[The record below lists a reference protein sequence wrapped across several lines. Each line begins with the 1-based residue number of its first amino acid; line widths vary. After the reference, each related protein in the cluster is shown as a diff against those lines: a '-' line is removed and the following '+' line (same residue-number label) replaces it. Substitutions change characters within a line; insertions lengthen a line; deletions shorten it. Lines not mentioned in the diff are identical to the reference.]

1 MVSKLK
7 SYQTDDLFEH
17 SKAVVLTAIDLNSR
31 HNLKQDF
38 TKVFL
43 ACLLHDNA
51 KQRPKLDG
59 LTVPIDAV
67 GTPVLHQF
75 LGAEKARRD
84 FGVTDT
90 DILDAIRYHTTAKAD
105 MTTLEKLVYTADSV
119 SYDRNYAPIPSI
131 RKIAFDD
138 FDEGFRAVLKYTYD
152 KVSAK
157 GGGMHPLTAEAK
169 LCYLDK

>member
-1 MVSKLK
+1 
-7 SYQTDDLFEH
+7 
-17 SKAVVLTAIDLNSR
+17 
-31 HNLKQDF
+31 
-38 TKVFL
+38 
-43 ACLLHDNA
+43 
-51 KQRPKLDG
+51 
-59 LTVPIDAV
+59 
-67 GTPVLHQF
+67 
-75 LGAEKARRD
+75 
-84 FGVTDT
+84 
-90 DILDAIRYHTTAKAD
+90 

-157 GGGMHPLTAEAK
+157 GVGMHPLTAEAK